1 MQEKEIDK
9 KQEQNLLSKFCN
21 LLEIFEITEQELL
34 LASLLSAWTFLYWNM
49 EVLLELLIIEIIFLQ
64 SKFTQSFWTNVEIF
78 SILLNSYVY
87 FSKVYSCQ
95 VLGGG
100 MVQTAFL
107 LSRRCSLATPAFSA
121 FLLRCQFWPRQLF
134 LFKTKLIICGRVAGS
149 KSLKILAMPRR
160 GGRGSDPANFFCVF
174 YSLKIC
180 ENTGIS
186 RKMPGKGRPQSLWWS
201 HFQMVGGKVLHFL
214 VK

>member
-1 MQEKEIDK
+1 
-9 KQEQNLLSKFCN
+9 
-21 LLEIFEITEQELL
+21 
-34 LASLLSAWTFLYWNM
+34 M

-121 FLLRCQFWPRQLF
+121 FLLRCQPWPRQLF
-134 LFKTKLIICGRVAGS
+134 LFKTKLIICGRVAGIVGKKWEPRNPVPGPFSAKIRKVNQNSESRREFGKYS
-149 KSLKILAMPRR
+149 KIRKAHPENSEKIRKVEQNSESSSGKFGKLILKI
-160 GGRGSDPANFFCVF
+160 
-174 YSLKIC
+174 
-180 ENTGIS
+180 
-186 RKMPGKGRPQSLWWS
+186 RKNSES
-201 HFQMVGGKVLHFL
+201 
-214 VK
+214 

>member
-64 SKFTQSFWTNVEIF
+64 SKFWTNVEIF

-134 LFKTKLIICGRVAGS
+134 LFKTKLIICERVAGS

-160 GGRGSDPANFFCVF
+160 EGVLTLPIF
-174 YSLKIC
+174 
-180 ENTGIS
+180 
-186 RKMPGKGRPQSLWWS
+186 LWILQFEYLWKYW
-201 HFQMVGGKVLHFL
+201 HF
-214 VK
+214 